1 MKNTASMMK
10 RNTSS
15 SKKKKSAQRSKSTAY
30 VTPIIGLGTIAEGY
44 VKQFADMESKLT
56 ELKTQRENKQKNEEN
71 AFKNKSA
78 AEQSAVSELR
88 KENNAK
94 VKDLRT
100 KLADKLKKID
110 TDKIFQNNKIDLDL
124 EKEINAVKLEK
135 ANLANSKKNYTAEYE
150 SEISKINA
158 KNKDDIKN
166 CNDYLSEQERVTAS
180 KAEEIKKVLEETKQI
195 FQDKFE
201 KKKGKLREEIMD
213 LQAKYF
219 LDIKNGKSVLE
230 NKIASLSKRENDDI
244 EKEQAKLNNLKIK
257 IDNLKIQIEDGKK
270 KKDKDDLQKLKENLK
285 QLSANYSAME
295 KETNAFIKESKS
307 GTAAQIES
315 LKKKWADEEQKLR
328 ESLIISVNA
337 LNTKI
342 EEQKYEMEYKEFKYC
357 IDKEIAENK
366 ISAMTFIDE
375 QFRKTR
381 MAEVEKEFALEKEKI
396 TKDFN
401 IKNRENDLS
410 EFDADAKEKKAKA
423 EADYAKKINTSEN
436 QYAKK
441 EANYLFNTEHKKAN
455 FEINK
460 ASISA
465 KQNIS
470 CLEQDMKKNISL
482 MRVNSFKFLDDSN
495 LKNFEAICAFKQ
507 ERFNQAAAVFK
518 DKIEEY
524 LSAYEKRFEVL
535 IKYHLQEANEAVRAE
550 QYIFDQKAIIIKEDI
565 AAAEKDGDTD
575 LADALNRELEKLTQI
590 LNDRIAEIKSVHE
603 EISGYYNGFLAAEK
617 ERCERD
623 LQNFAKLGEDVQAKL
638 ESLSSSAKSGREAAA
653 EFQTEYENV
662 LSANIEKVKQNI
674 ISESDNEL
682 DEETK
687 EYAQVCAEYDD
698 EKEKFTAEYEES
710 KNNALS
716 DKNVL
721 FEELEKERTL
731 LTEKTDKENSEDEHN
746 IVKLEA
752 QYDAIIKSSNGA
764 IEQKEKESA
773 ANEKTLKD
781 KSEKEVNAAK
791 KAMES
796 KIKNLP
802 KIEKKKLAVLL
813 KKAEIEQ
820 DKDWWEV
827 LEF

>member
-44 VKQFADMESKLT
+44 VKQFADMESKLI

-71 AFKNKSA
+71 SFKNKSLS
-78 AEQSAVSELR
+78 EQSTVSELR

-100 KLADKLKKID
+100 KLADKLKKLD
-110 TDKIFQNNKIDLDL
+110 TDKIFQNNKIDLEL

-150 SEISKINA
+150 SEISKISA
-158 KNKDDIKN
+158 KNKEDIKN
-166 CNDYLSEQERVTAS
+166 CNDYLSEQESITAS
-180 KAEEIKKVLEETKQI
+180 KVEEIKKVLEGTKQI
-195 FQDKFE
+195 FQDNYE

-219 LDIKNGKSVLE
+219 LDIKNGKGVLE

-270 KKDKDDLQKLKENLK
+270 KKNKDDIQKLKDDLK
-285 QLSANYSAME
+285 QMSANYSAME

-307 GTAAQIES
+307 STAAQIES
-315 LKKKWADEEQKLR
+315 LKKKWSDEEQKLR
-328 ESLIISVNA
+328 ENLITKVNA
-337 LNTKI
+337 LNSKI

-357 IDKEIAENK
+357 VDKEIAENK

-375 QFRKTR
+375 QNRKIR
-381 MAEVEKEFALEKEKI
+381 MAEIEKEFTLEKEKI
-396 TKDFN
+396 NNGFN
-401 IKNRENDLS
+401 LKNRENELK
-410 EFDADAKEKKAKA
+410 EFDADAKEKRAKA

-441 EANYLFNTEHKKAN
+441 EANYLFNTEHKKIN

-460 ASISA
+460 ANIST

-470 CLEQDMKKNISL
+470 CLEQDMKKNIAL
-482 MRVNSFKFLDDSN
+482 LRVNSFKFLDDSN
-495 LKNFEAICAFKQ
+495 LKNFESICAFKQ
-507 ERFNQAAAVFK
+507 ERFNQAAVVFK

-535 IKYHLQEANEAVRAE
+535 IKYHSQEANEAIRAE
-550 QYIFDQKAIIIKEDI
+550 QYIFDQKALIIKEDI
-565 AAAEKDGDTD
+565 AVAEKDGDTD

-603 EISGYYNGFLAAEK
+603 DILGYYNGFLTAEK

-623 LQNFAKLGEDVQAKL
+623 LQNFEKLGEDVQAKL
-638 ESLSSSAKSGREAAA
+638 ESLSNSAKNGREAVA

-662 LSANIEKVKQNI
+662 ISDNIEKVKQNL
-674 ISESDNEL
+674 ISESDREL

-716 DKNVL
+716 DKNVV
-721 FEELEKERTL
+721 FDELEKERTL
-731 LTEKTDKENSEDEHN
+731 LAEKTDKENSEDEQN

-752 QYDAIIKSSNGA
+752 QYDAIIKSSSSA

-781 KSEKEVNAAK
+781 KSDKEVNAAK
-791 KAMES
+791 KAMEN